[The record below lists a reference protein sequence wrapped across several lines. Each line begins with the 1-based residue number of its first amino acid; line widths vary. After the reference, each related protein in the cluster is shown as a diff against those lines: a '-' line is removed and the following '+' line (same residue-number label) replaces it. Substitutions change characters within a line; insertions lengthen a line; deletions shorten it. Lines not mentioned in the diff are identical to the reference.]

1 MKVLQVNCVYDS
13 GSTGKITA
21 DLHRAYIEKG
31 IDSVVCYGRL
41 MPTDE
46 KNVYKV
52 CGEAYSKL
60 NHFMAL
66 LTGIHYG
73 GCFFS
78 TNKLFSIIK
87 KEKPD
92 IVHLQCI
99 NGYFVNIYRLVNRLK
114 KNNIKTV
121 LTLHAE
127 FMFTG
132 SCGYSYSCEKF
143 KTGCGNCPQ
152 IKKGVPTYFFDNT
165 ARAFSK
171 MKKAFDGF
179 DDNIAVTSV
188 SSWLMDRAK
197 SSLILGDKKHFV
209 VENGL
214 DETVFKPSF
223 DKELK
228 EKYAKNGEKL
238 VLYVTPYFSGDEN
251 NAKGGKNLVEL
262 AKKFSAENV
271 KILVAGDYDKSMTIG
286 NNITLLGRISDQKQL
301 AKLYSIADVTVITS
315 RRETFS
321 MICAESLCCG
331 TPVCGFFAGGPETI
345 ALSEHSKFVEY
356 GDIDALYKAVK
367 DSFNEKTEDISNNAV
382 RRYKRENMCRNM
394 LDIYESLL
402 GKNIDE

>member
-1 MKVLQVNCVYDS
+1 M
-13 GSTGKITA
+13 
-21 DLHRAYIEKG
+21 EKATNYENRKLT
-31 IDSVVCYGRL
+31 IKQWSV
-41 MPTDE
+41 
-46 KNVYKV
+46 
-52 CGEAYSKL
+52 
-60 NHFMAL
+60 
-66 LTGIHYG
+66 
-73 GCFFS
+73 
-78 TNKLFSIIK
+78 
-87 KEKPD
+87 
-92 IVHLQCI
+92 Q
-99 NGYFVNIYRLVNRLK
+99 
-114 KNNIKTV
+114 
-121 LTLHAE
+121 
-127 FMFTG
+127 
-132 SCGYSYSCEKF
+132 
-143 KTGCGNCPQ
+143 
-152 IKKGVPTYFFDNT
+152 
-165 ARAFSK
+165 
-171 MKKAFDGF
+171 
-179 DDNIAVTSV
+179 
-188 SSWLMDRAK
+188 DR
-197 SSLILGDKKHFV
+197 
-209 VENGL
+209 
-214 DETVFKPSF
+214 PR
-223 DKELK
+223 

-271 KILVAGDYDKSMTIG
+271 RILVAGDYDKSMTIG